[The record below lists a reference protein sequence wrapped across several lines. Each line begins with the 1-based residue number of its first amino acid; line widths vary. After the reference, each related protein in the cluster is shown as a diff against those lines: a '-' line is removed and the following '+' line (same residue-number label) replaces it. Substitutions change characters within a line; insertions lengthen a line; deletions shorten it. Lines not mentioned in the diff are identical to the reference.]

1 MRFLIISDIHANLEA
16 LETVLSAAEGKYDQV
31 ACCGDIVGYG
41 PDPNAVTD
49 IIRKINPAIIRGNH
63 EKAALGLVD
72 LNMFNPMAKKAAV
85 WTQEQLSE
93 ESQTYIGTI
102 APGPLDLDR
111 FTLAHGSLLDED
123 QYLVDL
129 EDASSNFT
137 LAHFPVTF
145 IGHTH
150 IQGGFVQ
157 FQDGRQGVLNPE
169 TRGAATESQLRIDP
183 RHVYMINP
191 GAVGQPRDHDPRAAF
206 AIYEQE
212 DQLVRYFRTQYPL
225 EKTQEKMRKAHLP
238 HYLIDRLK
246 MGR

>member
-16 LETVLSAAEGKYDQV
+16 LGAVLDAAEGKYDQV

-49 IIRKINPAIIRGNH
+49 IVHKIKPAIIRGNH

-72 LNMFNPMAKKAAV
+72 LNMFNPMAKKASV
-85 WTQEQLSE
+85 WTQEQLTE
-93 ESQTYIGTI
+93 ESRSYIATI
-102 APGPLDLDR
+102 APGPLDLEG
-111 FTLAHGSLLDED
+111 FSLAHGSLLDED

-129 EDASSNFT
+129 EDAYSSFS

-157 FQDGRQGVLNPE
+157 FQDGRQGILNPE
-169 TRGAATESQLRIDP
+169 TKGGATESQLRIDS
-183 RHVYMINP
+183 RHVYMVNP

-206 AIYEQE
+206 VIYDQE
-212 DQLVRYFRTQYPL
+212 EQLVRYFRTQYPL
-225 EKTQEKMRKAHLP
+225 EATQEKMRSAHLP

>member
-16 LETVLSAAEGKYDQV
+16 LEAVLDSAEGKYDKV
-31 ACCGDIVGYG
+31 SCCGDIVGYG
-41 PDPNAVTD
+41 PDPNAVTE
-49 IIRKINPAIIRGNH
+49 IVCKINPAIIRGNH

-72 LNMFNPMAKKAAV
+72 LNMFNPLAKKASV
-85 WTQEQLSE
+85 WTQEQLTE
-93 ESQTYIGTI
+93 ESRSYVQTI
-102 APGPLDLDR
+102 ATGPLDLDH

-129 EDASSNFT
+129 DDASSSFP
-137 LAHFPVTF
+137 LARFPVTF

-157 FQDGRQGVLNPE
+157 FQDGRQGILNPE
-169 TRGAATESQLRIDP
+169 IRGGAAESQLRIDS
-183 RHVYMINP
+183 RNVYMVNP

-206 AIYEQE
+206 VIFDQDE
-212 DQLVRYFRTQYPL
+212 QLVRYFRTQYPL
-225 EKTQEKMRKAHLP
+225 EKTQEKMRSARLP

>member
-16 LETVLSAAEGKYDQV
+16 LEAVLNSAKGKYEKV

-41 PDPNAVTD
+41 PDPNAVTE
-49 IIRKINPAIIRGNH
+49 IVRSLNPAIIRGNH
-63 EKAALGLVD
+63 EKAAIGLVD
-72 LNMFNPMAKKAAV
+72 LNMFNPLAKKASV
-85 WTQEQLSE
+85 WTQEQLTQ
-93 ESQTYIGTI
+93 ESRGFIETI
-102 APGPLDLDR
+102 ETGPLDLDR

-129 EDASSNFT
+129 EDAFSSFS

-157 FQDGRQGVLNPE
+157 FQDGRQGILNPE
-169 TRGAATESQLRIDP
+169 TGGGAAESQLRIDP
-183 RHVYMINP
+183 RHVYLVNP

-206 AIYEQE
+206 VIYDQEEQMI
-212 DQLVRYFRTQYPL
+212 RYFRTQYPL
-225 EKTQEKMRKAHLP
+225 EKTQEKMRSAHLP

>member
-16 LETVLSAAEGKYDQV
+16 LQSVLELAHGKYDQV

-41 PDPNAVTD
+41 PDPNAITD

-72 LNMFNPMAKKAAV
+72 LNMFNPMAKKASV
-85 WTQEQLSE
+85 WTQEQLND
-93 ESQTYIGTI
+93 ESRSYIETI

-111 FTLAHGSLLDED
+111 FTLVHGSLLDED
-123 QYLVDL
+123 QYLVDM
-129 EDASSNFT
+129 EDAYSSFP

-157 FQDGRQGVLNPE
+157 FQDGRQGILNPE
-169 TRGAATESQLRIDP
+169 TKGGATESQLRIDP
-183 RHVYMINP
+183 RHVYMVNP

-206 AIYEQE
+206 LIYDQE
-212 DQLVRYFRTQYPL
+212 EQLVRYFRTEYPL
-225 EKTQEKMRKAHLP
+225 EKTQDKMRSAHLP
-238 HYLIDRLK
+238 HYLIERLK